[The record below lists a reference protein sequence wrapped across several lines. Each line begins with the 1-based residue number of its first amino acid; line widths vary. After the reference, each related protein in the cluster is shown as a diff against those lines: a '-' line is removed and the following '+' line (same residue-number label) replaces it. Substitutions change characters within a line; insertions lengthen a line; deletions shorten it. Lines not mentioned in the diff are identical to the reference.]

1 VDFSGKRGMIRA
13 VRSDR
18 RSRNPKCDSEGIV
31 EIAQL
36 AGR

>member
-1 VDFSGKRGMIRA
+1 VDFSVKRGMILA
-13 VRSDR
+13 VRSDG
-18 RSRNPKCDSEGIV
+18 RSRNPKCDGEGIV